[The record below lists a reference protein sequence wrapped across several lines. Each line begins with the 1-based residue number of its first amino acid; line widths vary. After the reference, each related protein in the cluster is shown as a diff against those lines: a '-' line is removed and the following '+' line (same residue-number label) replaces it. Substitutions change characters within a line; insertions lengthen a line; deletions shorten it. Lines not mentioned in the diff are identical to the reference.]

1 LPVRFHPHT
10 RADDRAHPYSDL
22 HAHDGAYVDSDSYSD
37 TGTTDS
43 DADAVPDANPHTE
56 EGESEVDGAE
66 PSASPRTLR
75 DQERELIAR

>member
-22 HAHDGAYVDSDSYSD
+22 HAHDGAYVDSDPDSD

-43 DADAVPDANPHTE
+43 DADAVPYANPHTE

-66 PSASPRTLR
+66 PSALP
-75 DQERELIAR
+75 